1 MLTCA
6 RTPNTE
12 LPPPNLIL
20 DEKSYGFVVSPLFL
34 FSGTPWQD
42 VLPHDSNS
50 IYCPL
55 CFSSVVLLGR
65 MFLHMSTVM
74 LPCLMMSLIR
84 RGNCSPVETPPRLAA
99 PYTRWSTTGRVA
111 PSISINNNVKNL
123 QNLCHQKC
131 NCQYIRFTSI
141 SNIFSDLHQCYIE
154 LEMGARLAMI

>member
-20 DEKSYGFVVSPLFL
+20 NENIYRFAVSPLFL
-34 FSGTPWQD
+34 FRGTPWQD
-42 VLPHDSNS
+42 ILPHDSNS
-50 IYCPL
+50 IYCPF

-74 LPCLMMSLIR
+74 LPCLMMSLTR

-99 PYTRWSTTGRVA
+99 PYTRLSTTGRVA
-111 PSISINNNVKNL
+111 PLISVNNVKNL
-123 QNLCHQKC
+123 QNLCNQQC
-131 NCQYIRFTSI
+131 VNCQYIRFTSS
-141 SNIFSDLHQCYIE
+141 SNIFSDLHQCYTE
-154 LEMGARLAMI
+154 LKMGARLNF